1 MILDRCSVPKAAF
14 DSVSDDGVH
23 IRMQSEWG
31 CDKPFD
37 VGMIL
42 SSLSHERGNIV
53 GPVPTGRQEI
63 GKYDDPLRTAL
74 NAAIEGCGD

>member
-53 GPVPTGRQEI
+53 GPVPTG
-63 GKYDDPLRTAL
+63 
-74 NAAIEGCGD
+74 